1 VGYQYPN
8 NTYGNQIEI
17 DHQNN
22 IIVAGYFGP
31 YQSNG
36 VFVHKYDGAG
46 KLIWTTN
53 IANAFGNRIAV
64 TGNGKII
71 MSTMETPGYFI
82 TVFDVNGAQLRR
94 KSIFPNSNEQRTI
107 IAIAPAENEGYHLCG
122 SFSGK
127 ITIGTLQVTA
137 PNPGVHFY
145 LAKFDSL
152 DKCLWAVTSTSGT
165 VGSSGP
171 KLLVDSTGIYFGGTY
186 SKVLGFGTNSIQS
199 ETVNG
204 CLIKFDVSG
213 HFKWLRNIG
222 DGKNDSEV
230 KSFSKDPSGNIY
242 ATGFT
247 QQNDYQCGV
256 LPYSVYL
263 VKLDSSGICQWSK
276 SMSSTK
282 WCAAG
287 AVDALSGNVY
297 LTGAFQGNCIY
308 EKGNLI
314 GNNEPFVARYGYD
327 GSLCWMTGCGS
338 YTQTFGSSYDIRFSK
353 GQVLLT
359 GVLTGTMSF
368 GGKILNNEG
377 AGMFLVG
384 MSNAPGVGLKE
395 LNAGDMLKVYPS
407 PAHGELMID
416 SHGEEIRI
424 IRIMGVDG
432 RTFQPEITTDLNSRI
447 IHVNIASVPEGIY
460 VIETQSEQKCLRQKV
475 VIE

>member
-1 VGYQYPN
+1 
-8 NTYGNQIEI
+8 
-17 DHQNN
+17 
-22 IIVAGYFGP
+22 
-31 YQSNG
+31 
-36 VFVHKYDGAG
+36 
-46 KLIWTTN
+46 
-53 IANAFGNRIAV
+53 
-64 TGNGKII
+64 
-71 MSTMETPGYFI
+71 
-82 TVFDVNGAQLRR
+82 
-94 KSIFPNSNEQRTI
+94 
-107 IAIAPAENEGYHLCG
+107 
-122 SFSGK
+122 
-127 ITIGTLQVTA
+127 
-137 PNPGVHFY
+137 
-145 LAKFDSL
+145 
-152 DKCLWAVTSTSGT
+152 
-165 VGSSGP
+165 
-171 KLLVDSTGIYFGGTY
+171 
-186 SKVLGFGTNSIQS
+186 
-199 ETVNG
+199 
-204 CLIKFDVSG
+204 
-213 HFKWLRNIG
+213 
-222 DGKNDSEV
+222 
-230 KSFSKDPSGNIY
+230 
-242 ATGFT
+242 
-247 QQNDYQCGV
+247 
-256 LPYSVYL
+256 
-263 VKLDSSGICQWSK
+263 
-276 SMSSTK
+276 MSSTK